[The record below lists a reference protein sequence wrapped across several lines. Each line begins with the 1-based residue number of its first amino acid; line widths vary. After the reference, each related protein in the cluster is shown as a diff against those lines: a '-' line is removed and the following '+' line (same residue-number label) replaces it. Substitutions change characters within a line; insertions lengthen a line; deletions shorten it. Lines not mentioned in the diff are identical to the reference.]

1 MKHLYKR
8 RTVGKRTMY
17 RDTPNVA
24 ELNHTI
30 DRQANRIKQLEIML
44 TASDKLNNTLK
55 DRNACLDARIVA
67 NVEEIHKLKKTI
79 QSTNLY
85 THEIVVRE
93 QTLTDENQLNKARL
107 AETKHCL
114 REARAHIAALERML
128 GVEQPKKLVALP
140 SNILPTTMKRKRMPL
155 LVQHNKYLFFCHR
168 LLATYARA
176 LTYA

>member
-17 RDTPNVA
+17 RATPNVA

-55 DRNACLDARIVA
+55 DRNTCLDAQLVA
-67 NVEEIHKLKKTI
+67 NAEEIRKLEETI
-79 QSTNLY
+79 QSMNLY
-85 THEIVVRE
+85 MREFVVRE
-93 QTLTDENQLNKARL
+93 QTLSDENQLNKARL
-107 AETKHCL
+107 AETKYCL
-114 REARAHIAALERML
+114 REAKTRISALEGML
-128 GVEQPKKLVALP
+128 GVEQPKKISSAA
-140 SNILPTTMKRKRMPL
+140 NILPTMMRKRMLL
-155 LVQHNKYLFFCHR
+155 LVQYNKYLFFCHR